1 MDILQIPETFP
12 INAHGTRVIIFHKKK
27 KKDYLRFFSKTPTN

>member
-27 KKDYLRFFSKTPTN
+27 RLFEVFFQDTY